1 MIIVT
6 AFSQGRDW
14 YVFSSE
20 SYLMTKTFV
29 AINDPVH
36 NLLRNVTRRTPLSPR
51 LAADGIAT
59 FVYHVR
65 PEDVPAEFYTLA
77 TLHTLQGW
85 SVPAMKPAEGG
96 VTTLDRLTIL
106 KRVNYFDAV
115 RIDRRCTRDLR
126 RKVRKFGPGMLGTDL
141 LSFGIG
147 MLRARNDDPE
157 ERIHDYLWSQ
167 YGRLYTRHE
176 VAYARIRALHRNA
189 LIGAGPVGKE
199 SFDSTNVIYGDAF
212 GELQQLW
219 DRRADTAFLDQV
231 ARSLQA
237 MREHS
242 EVAAYLNPPLNLD
255 GVMHLHRRAQ
265 SRWKTPPA
273 SGRALLRRLEFIL
286 DHTTVDLEPQ
296 TVCRPRTPQP
306 EARPPR
312 SGRPGQPSATDVS
325 GYDGWL
331 PSPET

>member
-1 MIIVT
+1 
-6 AFSQGRDW
+6 
-14 YVFSSE
+14 
-20 SYLMTKTFV
+20 MTKTFV

-36 NLLRNVTRRTPLSPR
+36 NLLRNVTRRTPLYPR
-51 LAADGIAT
+51 LAADGFIM
-59 FVYHVR
+59 FVYQVR
-65 PEDVPAEFYTLA
+65 PDDLPEEFYTLA

-85 SVPAMKPAEGG
+85 SVSAMKPSGAG
-96 VTTLDRLTIL
+96 VKTLDRLTIL

-126 RKVRKFGPGMLGTDL
+126 RKVRKFGPGMLATDL
-141 LSFGIG
+141 LNYGIG

-167 YGRLYTRHE
+167 YGRLHTRHE
-176 VAYARIRALHRNA
+176 VVHARIRALHRNA
-189 LIGAGPVGKE
+189 LIGAGSVGKE

-219 DRRADTAFLDQV
+219 DRRADTAFLEQV

-237 MREHS
+237 MRQHN

-273 SGRALLRRLEFIL
+273 NGRALLRRIEFIL
-286 DHTTVDLEPQ
+286 NHTNVDLQPQ
-296 TVCRPRTPQP
+296 TVWRSQP
-306 EARPPR
+306 ARPETPAR
-312 SGRPGQPSATDVS
+312 LREQPGEPSAPDRS

-331 PSPET
+331 PGTNV